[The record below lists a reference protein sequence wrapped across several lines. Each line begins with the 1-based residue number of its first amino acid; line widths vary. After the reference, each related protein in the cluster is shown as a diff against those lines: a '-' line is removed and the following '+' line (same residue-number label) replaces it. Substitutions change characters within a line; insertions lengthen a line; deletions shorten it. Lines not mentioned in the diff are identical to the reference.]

1 MAVLVSRGW
10 SRLFTHF
17 TSSGHLLKNLKGN
30 ERQKRSQTARV
41 NRDVSERNRT
51 TDEGDFHIAQ
61 YVARSLGAL
70 LTSSPRYSK
79 CESAALRPQDEG
91 TGPAGTPPA
100 LAPLLY
106 S

>member
-1 MAVLVSRGW
+1 MEPFIYTFLI
-10 SRLFTHF
+10 LFSFQVTYI
-17 TSSGHLLKNLKGN
+17 KRNERKR
-30 ERQKRSQTARV
+30 ERQKISRPQV

-61 YVARSLGAL
+61 YDTRSLGAL
-70 LTSSPRYSK
+70 LTSSPGYSK